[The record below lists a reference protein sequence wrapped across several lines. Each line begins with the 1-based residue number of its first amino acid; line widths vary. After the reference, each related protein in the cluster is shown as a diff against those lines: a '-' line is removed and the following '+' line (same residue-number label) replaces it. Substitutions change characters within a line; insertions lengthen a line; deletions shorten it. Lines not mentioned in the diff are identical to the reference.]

1 MQPWGMGWLLGTCQ
15 SATHCPVYWI
25 QIHWHESEAAQLG
38 LVEVLCSLPSCR
50 LHHTPLSSA
59 LSMPQGRLA
68 PESLLKKGHRS
79 HLEVISWPL
88 YFSLVL
94 VFFFFFFF
102 TVAAHRGWDPSSDP
116 SHTASALT
124 LVLVFYSNIT
134 HDYKD
139 RSFLQNPS
147 VVLQCPWVGSPGTAW
162 LDSLLGETQSL
173 NGGVSLGCGPIWSS
187 TREGPISSW
196 LLQLLEVHVTK
207 GSFSCWLSA
216 PHQMRVC
223 SVAQSC
229 LTLQTHAL

>member
-15 SATHCPVYWI
+15 SAPHRPVYWI
-25 QIHWHESEAAQLG
+25 QIHWHGSEAAQLG

-94 VFFFFFFF
+94 VF
-102 TVAAHRGWDPSSDP
+102 
-116 SHTASALT
+116 
-124 LVLVFYSNIT
+124 YSNIT

-162 LDSLLGETQSL
+162 LHSLLGETQSL
-173 NGGVSLGCGPIWSS
+173 NGGVILGCGPIWSS